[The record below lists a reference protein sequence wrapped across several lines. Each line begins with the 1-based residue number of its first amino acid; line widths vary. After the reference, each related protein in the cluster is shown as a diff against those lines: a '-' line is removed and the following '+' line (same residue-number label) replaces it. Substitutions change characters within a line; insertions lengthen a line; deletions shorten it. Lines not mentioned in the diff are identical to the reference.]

1 MGDLENPDFK
11 IFFNKNRQWIN
22 VYLENVH
29 PKTFANRG
37 GGHWGFFQATWENP
51 RYGLFGEL
59 HFVKSRIREDV
70 VSHELLHV
78 LIEWMWSNGFT
89 ITRQNEERM
98 CEFMDELVRK
108 FYREYNKIIS

>member
-1 MGDLENPDFK
+1 LEELPTFK
-11 IFFNKNRQWIN
+11 IIFNRNKQYLN
-22 VYLENVH
+22 VYLHDISHE
-29 PKTFANRG
+29 TFNRKG
-37 GGHWGFFQATWENP
+37 GGRWAYFQSSWESP

-108 FYREYNKIIS
+108 FYREYNKINP